1 MTDSNRPA
9 PTGPLAGMRILDL
22 TTVLLGPYA
31 TKILGDL
38 GADVIKIEPVAGEG
52 RRFSGPSRH
61 RGMGCTFLVLNRAKR
76 GVAINLKEPAG
87 RDAFL
92 RLAAT
97 ADAIVH
103 NSRVQAM
110 VRLGLDYEGLRRV
123 KPDIVYCY

>member
-1 MTDSNRPA
+1 MTTDHPKA

-38 GADVIKIEPVAGEG
+38 GADVIKIETVEGEG
-52 RRFSGPSRH
+52 RRYTGPQRNP
-61 RGMGCTFLVLNRAKR
+61 GMGQTFLVLNRAKR
-76 GVAINLKEPAG
+76 AIAINLKEPAG

-97 ADAIVH
+97 ADA
-103 NSRVQAM
+103 M
-110 VRLGLDYEGLRRV
+110 
-123 KPDIVYCY
+123 